1 MNKLITLAVTCNL
14 ALLTPSFAKGFD
26 SISVN
31 EGIEVINDTSFSAES
46 VAISDD
52 GKEVCWIAKKKDS
65 KIVIA
70 SDVFYKKFNSQ
81 SVSRLDKH
89 GILNAFTKCSF
100 DSEGNLVTS
109 KLHWRPLA
117 LSRTIVVG
125 LIRGDFDPIGYA
137 SSVTTMDHSNK
148 VLEVIKPK
156 SLGLKSNRIFL
167 KHPRYSP
174 DGKWLTY
181 YLSHGKKTKGV
192 FLHHIESGQTHQ
204 LSSVYDKHPTWTP
217 DGTKILFHH
226 QIDANETNPEKAYL
240 GYFDLKLTQDGSIKD
255 SKRILLDKIYSS
267 KFMYQKH
274 PAVLAGTNLVFFH
287 GEEEEGDKKSLFV
300 RELKPGSKNYKIKLK
315 LNGIKISKAKH
326 PASGAFDDK
335 IVFIGKEKGAD
346 EEKVLLLNPQ
356 ALDQI
361 IREMK

>member
-1 MNKLITLAVTCNL
+1 MNKLAAL
-14 ALLTPSFAKGFD
+14 ALALNFTAFSPSFAKGIS
-26 SISVN
+26 SISIN
-31 EGIEVINDTSFSAES
+31 EGIEVINDSSFAAES

-52 GKEVCWIAKKKDS
+52 GKQVCWIAKNKDS

-70 SDVFYKKFNSQ
+70 SDVYYKNINETEVHQ
-81 SVSRLDKH
+81 LDKH
-89 GILNAFTKCSF
+89 GLLNAFTKCSF
-100 DSEGNLVTS
+100 DQDGNLVTS

-117 LSRTIVVG
+117 LSRTIIVG

-137 SSVTTMDHSNK
+137 SSITTMDHSDK
-148 VLEVIKPK
+148 VLNVIKPK
-156 SLGLKSNRIFL
+156 SLELKSNRIFL

-181 YLSHGKKTKGV
+181 YLKHGKKIEGV
-192 FLHHIESGQTHQ
+192 FLHHLESGKTHQ
-204 LSSVYDKHPTWTP
+204 LSDVYDKHPTWTP
-217 DGTKILFHH
+217 DGSKILFHH
-226 QIDANETNPEKAYL
+226 QIDANDTNPEKAYL
-240 GYFDLKLTQDGSIKD
+240 GYFNLDLSSDGSLKK
-255 SKRILLDKIYSS
+255 SKRVLLDEIKID

-287 GEEEEGDKKSLFV
+287 GEEEAGDKKDLFV
-300 RELKPGSKNYKIKLK
+300 RELRKGSKTYKVKLK
-315 LNGIKISKAKH
+315 LDGVKISKAKH

-335 IVFIGKEKGAD
+335 IVFIGKEKGAK
-346 EEKVLLLNPQ
+346 EEKVLMLTPK